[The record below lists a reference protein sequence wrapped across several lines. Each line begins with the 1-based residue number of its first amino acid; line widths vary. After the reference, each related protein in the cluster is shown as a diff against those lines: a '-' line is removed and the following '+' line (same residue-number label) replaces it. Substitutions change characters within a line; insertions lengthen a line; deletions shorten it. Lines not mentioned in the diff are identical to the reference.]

1 VGGARLGRA
10 TSSSSGASTYCGLLP
25 SAAQVAG
32 DTGAPHSCCAFLRF
46 VASRALPDEVVNHRT
61 GLPASR
67 SAARSLWDAVCAD
80 LRTGMTGGLRRTA
93 QQRSPSLTSA
103 TGRLGRRIMLAG
115 HVARLPLCRKQQ
127 SVRTGTDRRTTKPKV
142 SSSSPGVR
150 LEKPAPFVDRS
161 GWLRPSG
168 GMVDRAR
175 GAQRLTARASA
186 RSRDAT
192 RSVSPLIR

>member
-1 VGGARLGRA
+1 VPGSDGRPPPRQARAPTAVYCRLPLRSLGIR
-10 TSSSSGASTYCGLLP
+10 
-25 SAAQVAG
+25 
-32 DTGAPHSCCAFLRF
+32 GAPHSCCAFLRF

-67 SAARSLWDAVCAD
+67 GAPRSLWDAVCAD
-80 LRTGMTGGLRRTA
+80 LRTGMTGGLQRTA

-115 HVARLPLCRKQQ
+115 HVARLPLAAKQQ
-127 SVRTGTDRRTTKPKV
+127 SVRTGPDRRSTKPKV
-142 SSSSPGVR
+142 SSSSPDVR
-150 LEKPAPFVDRS
+150 LEKARAIR
-161 GWLRPSG
+161 RPQRLASSSG

-192 RSVSPLIR
+192 RSVSP